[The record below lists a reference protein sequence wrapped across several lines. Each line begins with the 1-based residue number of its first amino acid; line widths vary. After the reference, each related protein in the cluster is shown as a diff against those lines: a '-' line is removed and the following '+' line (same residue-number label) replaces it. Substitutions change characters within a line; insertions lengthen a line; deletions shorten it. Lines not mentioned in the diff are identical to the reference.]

1 MNSEFTIAGK
11 CQQVLQDLESIY
23 VGIEEITLD
32 KEDADLLEYQLQE
45 DRKLA
50 LRKNGIRSQ
59 DYRLAAR
66 DWRLN

>member
-1 MNSEFTIAGK
+1 MNSELTIAGK

-23 VGIEEITLD
+23 VVIEEITLD

-45 DRKLA
+45 DLKLA
-50 LRKNGIRSQ
+50 LSKNGIRSQ
-59 DYRLAAR
+59 DYRLVAR